1 MVVAVDGKV
10 FAEYVVD
17 QANKPYLAPV
27 FGPTG
32 KQMTRNFPMK
42 QVPGEQQDH
51 PQHRGLGFSHQN
63 ISSLDTWEDQATFE
77 PRKNGARTELG
88 FVKHR
93 AYGEVSSDANHAIIV
108 SLCDVLD
115 GSGRKVFEQEYRMT
129 FYASNEARMIDFDV
143 RLFASEGAVV
153 IGDSKEAGLSIRVPT
168 SIAVESR
175 QGGVII
181 NSEGQTNEAAWGKRA
196 KWCDY
201 HGDVNGERLGVAILN
216 HPDSFRFPTPW
227 HVRVY
232 GLFAANPF
240 GTRSLDKSAPD
251 GAVELRKG
259 EDLKLNHRIIFHKG
273 DEKAG
278 KIAEAFDAYANCS
291 RLVAPGVTQQLTT
304 SPTATLTLAPN
315 QPLLETFSQLAPNA
329 SAWVLASLDEGVPSN
344 VRQNLTYL
352 REDLLDEYKQ
362 KPKASQ
368 DAYRAAHQ
376 LCSTMI
382 AALDERDQ
390 TLVRAGFR
398 AVQADANATISG
410 NQALNA
416 RRNYM
421 MSWPQYAREQA
432 QRSTLLNEAA
442 NQSQV
447 MKEQPK
453 VEWSNRTAALR
464 KTLDT
469 LYATFRA
476 AMRQSPPVK

>member
-1 MVVAVDGKV
+1 MD
-10 FAEYVVD
+10 
-17 QANKPYLAPV
+17 KPYLAPV
-27 FGPTG
+27 IGPTG

-51 PQHRGLGFSHQN
+51 PQHRGIGFSHQN
-63 ISSLDTWEDQATFE
+63 IGGLDTWDDQATYE
-77 PRKNGARTELG
+77 PKKNGARTELG

-93 AYGEVSSDANHAIIV
+93 AYGEVSSDANHATVV
-108 SLCDVLD
+108 SLCDVLNA
-115 GSGRKVFEQEYRMT
+115 SGRKLFEQEYRMT
-129 FYASNEARMIDFDV
+129 FYANNEARIIDFDV
-143 RLFASEGAVV
+143 RLIASEGAF
-153 IGDSKEAGLSIRVPT
+153 IISDSKEAGLSIRVPT
-168 SIAVESR
+168 SIAVESKL
-175 QGGVII
+175 GGLII
-181 NSEGQTNEAAWGKRA
+181 NSEGQTDEAAWGQRA
-196 KWCDY
+196 RWCDY
-201 HGDVNGERLGVAILN
+201 HGKVNGEKVGVAILN

-227 HVRVY
+227 HVRAY

-240 GTRSLDKSAPD
+240 GTHSLDKSVPD

-259 EDLKLNHRIIFHKG
+259 EDLKLSHRIIFHKG
-273 DEKAG
+273 DEKEG
-278 KIAEAFDAYANCS
+278 KIAEAFAAYANSS
-291 RLVAPGVTQQLTT
+291 RPTPQGGMQQLTAA
-304 SPTATLTLAPN
+304 PTNALTLDPN
-315 QPLLETFSQLAPNA
+315 QPLLDTFSQLAPNA
-329 SAWVLASLDEGVPSN
+329 SAWVLAPLDEGVPPH

-368 DAYRAAHQ
+368 DAYKIAHQ
-376 LCSTMI
+376 LCTTMI

-432 QRSTLLNEAA
+432 QRSTL
-442 NQSQV
+442 QSENDKKSQL

-453 VEWSNRTAALR
+453 VEWSTRTAVLRRTLDDLYAKFREALR
-464 KTLDT
+464 
-469 LYATFRA
+469 
-476 AMRQSPPVK
+476 QSAK